1 MGSIRE
7 EIKQTRPFASLATE
21 AVLTLLRTADQV
33 RAELAAVVEP
43 HGITPQQYNVLRILR
58 GAGPQGLP
66 TLEVAVR
73 MIEKSPGITRLLDRL
88 QAKGLVSRRRCPDDR
103 RQVLCCATERALAL
117 LGRLDR
123 PMDAATARALLPLDQ
138 RSAARLIRLLDS
150 VRSTAAATA
159 ARPRHR
165 TQEKETRS

>member
-7 EIKQTRPFASLATE
+7 EIRQTRPFASAATE

-58 GAGPQGLP
+58 GAGPEGLP
-66 TLEVAVR
+66 TLEIALR

-88 QAKGLVSRRRCPDDR
+88 QAKRLVSRRRCPEDR
-103 RQVLCCATERALAL
+103 RQVLCCATPQALAL
-117 LGRLDR
+117 LQRLDR
-123 PMDAATARALLPLDQ
+123 PMDEATARALEPLEP
-138 RSAARLIRLLDS
+138 RAAAQLVRLLDS
-150 VRSTAAATA
+150 VRAHATR
-159 ARPRHR
+159 RPDRN
-165 TQEKETRS
+165 QEKETRS